1 MKTITIRELR
11 QKWPQAEK
19 ALELE
24 RELTI
29 TRDGKPVAKLVR
41 LPEPEPKRTRWYPQG
56 HLRWLKKVWGNR
68 MMASSDK
75 QVAADRADAWDQLG
89 FTSKRRFLGES

>member
-11 QKWPQAEK
+11 QQWPKAEK

-24 RELTI
+24 HELTI

-41 LPEPEPKRTRWYPQG
+41 LTQPEIKRKRWDPEEHRRWM
-56 HLRWLKKVWGNR
+56 KKVWGNKVFP
-68 MMASSDK
+68 SSDERL
-75 QVAADRADAWDQLG
+75 AAGGLIE
-89 FTSKRRFLGES
+89 T